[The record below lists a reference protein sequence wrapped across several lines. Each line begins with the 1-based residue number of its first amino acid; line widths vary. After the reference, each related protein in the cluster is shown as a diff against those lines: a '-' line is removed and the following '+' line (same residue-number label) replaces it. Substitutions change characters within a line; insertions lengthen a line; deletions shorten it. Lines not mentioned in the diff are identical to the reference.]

1 MDMEKLLPF
10 YAQSKRLGL
19 ALELL
24 REHNTRSELCLCD
37 KEEQTNVRGCQR

>member
-1 MDMEKLLPF
+1 MGKRLPF

-24 REHNTRSELCLCD
+24 REYNTRSELCLCD
-37 KEEQTNVRGCQR
+37 KEEQTNVRGYSF